1 MNSLKGING
10 TIFLYGQTG
19 SGKTYTM
26 LGAKNDGILIQ
37 SLKDLF
43 DDVQSDLDK
52 SFVVRCSY
60 IEIYNEQIFDL
71 LKPPSRLAEVL
82 TVSEDSNKEFY
93 VRGVIEESV
102 LNINEIL
109 EVLSRGEKNRHYA
122 QTSMNHHSSRSH
134 TIFRLT
140 IQSVTNNF
148 IRNYKKEQS

>member
-1 MNSLKGING
+1 MNSLNGING

-19 SGKTYTM
+19 SGKTHTM
-26 LGAKNDGILIQ
+26 LGVSNDGILIQ

-43 DDVQSDLDK
+43 DEVQNDLDK

-71 LKPPSRLAEVL
+71 LKPHNKLSEVL
-82 TVSEDSNKEFY
+82 TVAEDFTKEFY

-102 LNINEIL
+102 QNIGEIL

-140 IQSVTNNF
+140 LQSVTNNF
-148 IRNYKKEQS
+148 IRNYRRE